1 MIAVCVSGL
10 AREGYKEVLQFAKKI
25 FPYDFFY
32 MQWKGYPKPDVP
44 NCFLTD
50 EPVYNYHNLLDT
62 KTKPNCPTWRRYTK
76 KPDGKIF
83 RRQGLHEKTKHNSKQ
98 IIAHIAL

>member
-10 AREGYKEVLQFAKKI
+10 AREGYKEVLQIAKKI

-62 KTKPNCPTWRRYTK
+62 KTKPNCPVWRRYTK

-83 RRQGLHEKTKHNSKQ
+83 RRQGLLEKTKHN
-98 IIAHIAL
+98 